1 MNCNKKTPNKM
12 MLSFFKQTT
21 GSLMQGKTLA
31 AITVFLNALTVSHPV
46 YAAGG
51 LARVTSTVNNV
62 QTFLQGLALAVVTIA
77 LMWAG
82 YKWLFKHATIDSLM
96 PVIGGGILI
105 GGAVE
110 FASFL
115 VG

>member
-1 MNCNKKTPNKM
+1 MQNKH
-12 MLSFFKQTT
+12 L
-21 GSLMQGKTLA
+21 G
-31 AITVFLNALTVSHPV
+31 AITVMLLITLIGSQPV

-51 LARVTSTVNNV
+51 LARVTTTVDNV

-77 LMWAG
+77 FMWAG

>member
-1 MNCNKKTPNKM
+1 MNRKKKIVRLTQP
-12 MLSFFKQTT
+12 SFFNQTKRAAARPVKDL
-21 GSLMQGKTLA
+21 GAIIATLA
-31 AITVFLNALTVSHPV
+31 GSQPV

-51 LARVTSTVNNV
+51 LARVTTTINNL
-62 QTFLQGLALAVVTIA
+62 QSFMQGLALAVVTIA
-77 LMWAG
+77 FMWAG

-110 FASFL
+110 FSSFL

>member
-1 MNCNKKTPNKM
+1 MNPRKKTPNKM
-12 MLSFFKQTT
+12 MLSYSKLTKRVAMQNK
-21 GSLMQGKTLA
+21 SLA
-31 AITVFLNALTVSHPV
+31 SLTVILASLIESQTV

-51 LARVTSTVNNV
+51 LARVTTTVTNL

-77 LMWAG
+77 FMWAG